1 MLDPKSNILTPDK
14 AFVCISLFNVL
25 RLPLFRFSHA
35 FKLFIGLVVSIRRI
49 TDFLNADEL
58 DDSLNQENNTLPENE
73 TNAVEVN
80 NACFSW
86 DNMKKPSLKNINL
99 EFPKGS
105 LTAIVGVVGSGKSSL
120 LQAIV
125 GEMERV
131 SGSVKIGGTI
141 SYVSQQ
147 AWIQNLSLK
156 DNILFSQ
163 PYQEQ
168 QYQKIIDAC
177 ALEEDFKNL
186 PNGDQTEIGE
196 NGINLSGGQKQRV
209 ALARALYFDSDIVL
223 LDDPLSAVDAH
234 VGKHIFEKVINKNS
248 GVLRGKTIIWVTN
261 QVSYL
266 PKVDQIIFIKD
277 GQICESGNHASLM
290 ENKGLLFDFVQ
301 QIDQTED
308 NHETT
313 ENLSQ
318 VDKRQIQSDSNNKPL
333 KGNMDEKVY
342 PTNIDNVKLIED
354 EKSLT
359 GSVSL
364 YVFKEFVTKMGT
376 TFFGL
381 FLLTSI
387 IEQALHAGGIYWLSE
402 WTDGYRFKMNNNDE
416 ASYRLG
422 VYSGFS
428 IAEAIV
434 VLTRDGLFYFRC
446 AIAAEH
452 MHTRLLF
459 GIMRSPMQFFDT
471 NPLGRIMNR
480 FSSDIDSMDKMI
492 PFQITDF
499 VWGLMD
505 VVATLIVI
513 SLALPIFLSSIIPIV
528 MVFAVIQRLYIVT
541 SRQLKRLYSVSK
553 SPIYS
558 HFSETVSGAQIIRA
572 FKVKRFHIYIQKRYP
587 TYIS

>member
-35 FKLFIGLVVSIRRI
+35 FKLFIGLIVSIRRI
-49 TDFLNADEL
+49 ADFLNADEL
-58 DDSLNQENNTLPENE
+58 DDFLNQENSTLPENE

-80 NACFSW
+80 ACFTW
-86 DNMKKPSLKNINL
+86 DHIKKPSLNDINL
-99 EFPKGS
+99 EVPKGS

-125 GEMERV
+125 GEMKIV
-131 SGSVKIGGTI
+131 SGNVKIDGTI

-168 QYQKIIDAC
+168 KYQKIIDAC
-177 ALEEDFKNL
+177 ALGEDLKNL
-186 PNGDQTEIGE
+186 PNSDQTEIGE

-234 VGKHIFEKVINKNS
+234 VGKHIFDKVINKNS
-248 GVLRGKTIIWVTN
+248 GVLRSKTIIWVTN

-266 PKVDQIIFIKD
+266 PKVDQIIFIKN

-301 QIDQTED
+301 QTDQTDDE
-308 NHETT
+308 HESTD
-313 ENLSQ
+313 NLSQ
-318 VDKRQIQSDSNNKPL
+318 VDKVQIQSNSNNKPL
-333 KGNMDEKVY
+333 NEQMDERAD
-342 PTNIDNVKLIED
+342 PTNIDNIKLIED
-354 EKSLT
+354 ETSLT
-359 GSVSL
+359 GTVSL
-364 YVFKEFVTKMGT
+364 YVFKEYVTKMGT

-387 IEQALHAGGIYWLSE
+387 IEQVLHAGGIYWLSE
-402 WTDGYRFKMNNNDE
+402 WTDSSRLKMNINDE

-428 IAEAIV
+428 ITEAIV
-434 VLTRDGLFYFRC
+434 VLTRDGLFYYRC

-452 MHTRLLF
+452 MHTGLLF

-471 NPLGRIMNR
+471 NPLGRIINR
-480 FSSDIDSMDKMI
+480 FSSDIDLMDKMI

-499 VWGLMD
+499 VWCLMD

-513 SLALPIFLSSIIPIV
+513 SSALPIFLSSIIPIV
-528 MVFAVIQRLYIVT
+528 LVFAIIQRLYIVT

-553 SPIYS
+553 SPIFS

-572 FKVKRFHIYIQKRYP
+572 FKVK
-587 TYIS
+587 

>member
-14 AFVCISLFNVL
+14 VFVCISLFNLL
-25 RLPLFRFSHA
+25 RLPLTLFPYA
-35 FKLFIGLVVSIRRI
+35 FKLWIDLIVSITRI

-58 DDSLNQENNTLPENE
+58 DDFQNKENSTLPKIA

-80 NACFSW
+80 NACFTW
-86 DNMKKPSLKNINL
+86 DHIKKPSLKNIKL
-99 EFPKGS
+99 EVPKGS

-125 GEMERV
+125 GEMESV
-131 SGSVKIGGTI
+131 SGNVNIGGTI

-147 AWIQNLSLK
+147 AWIQNLTLK

-163 PYQEQ
+163 PYQEHK
-168 QYQKIIDAC
+168 YQEIIDAC
-177 ALEEDFKNL
+177 ALEADLKIL
-186 PNGDQTEIGE
+186 SNGDQTEIGE

-234 VGKHIFEKVINKNS
+234 VGKHIFDNVINKNS
-248 GVLRGKTIIWVTN
+248 GVLKSKTIIWVTN

-266 PKVDQIIFIKD
+266 PKVDQLIFIKD
-277 GQICESGNHASLM
+277 GQICESGKHASLM

-301 QIDQTED
+301 QTDQKED
-308 NHETT
+308 DNETT
-313 ENLSQ
+313 DNLSQ
-318 VDKRQIQSDSNNKPL
+318 VDKRQIQSDSNNNPL
-333 KGNMDEKVY
+333 KGHMDEKADS
-342 PTNIDNVKLIED
+342 TNIDNIKLIKD
-354 EKSLT
+354 ETSLT

-387 IEQALHAGGIYWLSE
+387 IEQVLHAGGIYWLSE
-402 WTDGYRFKMNNNDE
+402 WTDSSRLKVNINDE

-446 AIAAEH
+446 AIAAER
-452 MHTRLLF
+452 MHAGLLF

-480 FSSDIDSMDKMI
+480 FSSDIDLMDKMI
-492 PFQITDF
+492 PFQITNF

-513 SLALPIFLSSIIPIV
+513 SLAFPIFLVSIIPIIL
-528 MVFAVIQRLYIVT
+528 VFAMIQPLYIVT

-553 SPIYS
+553 SPIFS

-572 FKVKRFHIYIQKRYP
+572 FKVK
-587 TYIS
+587 

>member
-14 AFVCISLFNVL
+14 VFVCISLFNLL
-25 RLPLFRFSHA
+25 RLPLTLFPYA
-35 FKLFIGLVVSIRRI
+35 FKLWIDLIVSITRI

-58 DDSLNQENNTLPENE
+58 DDFQNKENCNLPENE

-80 NACFSW
+80 NACFTW
-86 DNMKKPSLKNINL
+86 DHIKKPSLKNIKF
-99 EFPKGS
+99 EVPKGS

-125 GEMERV
+125 GEMESV
-131 SGSVKIGGTI
+131 SGNVNIGGTI

-147 AWIQNLSLK
+147 AWIQNLTLK

-163 PYQEQ
+163 PYQEHK
-168 QYQKIIDAC
+168 YQEIINAC
-177 ALEEDFKNL
+177 ALEADLKIL
-186 PNGDQTEIGE
+186 SNGDQTEIGE

-209 ALARALYFDSDIVL
+209 ALARALYFDCDIVL

-234 VGKHIFEKVINKNS
+234 VGKHIFDKVINKNS
-248 GVLRGKTIIWVTN
+248 GVLRSKTIIWVTN

-266 PKVDQIIFIKD
+266 PKVDQIIFIKN

-301 QIDQTED
+301 QTDQTED
-308 NHETT
+308 DHETT
-313 ENLSQ
+313 DNLSQ
-318 VDKRQIQSDSNNKPL
+318 ADKVQIQSNSNNIPL
-333 KGNMDEKVY
+333 KEQMDERAD
-342 PTNIDNVKLIED
+342 PTNIDNIKLIED
-354 EKSLT
+354 ETSLT
-359 GSVSL
+359 GTVSL
-364 YVFKEFVTKMGT
+364 YVFKEYVTKMGT

-387 IEQALHAGGIYWLSE
+387 IEQVLHAGGIYWLSE
-402 WTDGYRFKMNNNDE
+402 WTDSSRLKMNINDE

-428 IAEAIV
+428 ITEAIV

-452 MHTRLLF
+452 MHAGLLF

-471 NPLGRIMNR
+471 NPFGRIINR
-480 FSSDIDSMDKMI
+480 FSSDVDLMDKMI

-499 VWGLMD
+499 VWCLMD

-513 SLALPIFLSSIIPIV
+513 SSALPIFLSSIIPIV
-528 MVFAVIQRLYIVT
+528 LVFAIIQRLYIVT

-553 SPIYS
+553 SPIFS

-572 FKVKRFHIYIQKRYP
+572 FKVK
-587 TYIS
+587 